1 MMELVL
7 KSVEINLPQEIE
19 NLEALKAE
27 LAPKLDYYNNLVVTE
42 DSIKAAKTDKANLNK
57 LRTAIEDQ
65 RKSIKKQYLEPYNL
79 LEAQCKEV
87 VALIDAPIKAIDSQ
101 IKAFDEIE
109 KQEKYTALS
118 EAFTALN
125 APEWVKIE
133 DILNPKWENKTAK
146 LEALKAEM
154 ADNLTKLT
162 DDFDKL
168 AEMYGNR
175 EYYLPIVNRFKTTKD
190 FSQTAVYAVQL
201 ESEYKK
207 DQERK
212 AEEERRRAEAEALK
226 AQQEQE
232 RTESELNA
240 PIIDSVGS
248 NINTPV
254 SEQNAVSGE
263 NFGGSDDVTP
273 TEPILKGKFTIECT
287 RSQLIA
293 LRDFMK
299 SQGIKFEIVK

>member
-7 KSVEINLPQEIE
+7 KSVDINLPQEIE

-87 VALIDAPIKAIDSQ
+87 VALIDAPIKAIDTQ

-133 DILNPKWENKTAK
+133 DILNPKWGNKTEK
-146 LEALKAEM
+146 LDSLKAEM
-154 ADNLTKLT
+154 ADNLKKLT

-168 AEMYGNR
+168 AEMYGER

-207 DQERK
+207 EQERK
-212 AEEERRRAEAEALK
+212 AKEEELRQQMLK
-226 AQQEQE
+226 AAESVQNAPEQPE
-232 RTESELNA
+232 VEQAVTIPPTEQTTVSIESE
-240 PIIDSVGS
+240 
-248 NINTPV
+248 
-254 SEQNAVSGE
+254 QH
-263 NFGGSDDVTP
+263 
-273 TEPILKGKFTIECT
+273 EPILIGRFEVECT
-287 RSQLIA
+287 KTQLIA

-299 SQGIKFEIVK
+299 AQGIKFEIVK

>member
-7 KSVEINLPQEIE
+7 KSVDINLPQEIE

-87 VALIDAPIKAIDSQ
+87 VALIDAPIKAIDTQ

-109 KQEKYTALS
+109 KQEKYAALS

-125 APEWVKIE
+125 VPEWIKIE
-133 DILNPKWENKTAK
+133 DILNPKWGNKTEK
-146 LEALKAEM
+146 IDSLKAEM
-154 ADNLTKLT
+154 ADNLKKLT

-168 AEMYGNR
+168 AEMYGER

-207 DQERK
+207 EQERK
-212 AEEERRRAEAEALK
+212 AKEEELRQQMLKSAESVQNAP
-226 AQQEQE
+226 EQPE
-232 RTESELNA
+232 VEQSVIIPPEPQTAVNVESEQ
-240 PIIDSVGS
+240 P
-248 NINTPV
+248 
-254 SEQNAVSGE
+254 
-263 NFGGSDDVTP
+263 
-273 TEPILKGKFTIECT
+273 EPILKGRFEVECT
-287 RSQLIA
+287 KSQLIA

-299 SQGIKFEIVK
+299 AQGIKFEIVK

>member
-1 MMELVL
+1 MMELIL
-7 KSVEINLPQEIE
+7 KSAEIDLPQEIE

-133 DILNPKWENKTAK
+133 DILNPKWGNKTEK
-146 LEALKAEM
+146 LDSLKAEM
-154 ADNLTKLT
+154 ADNLKKLT

-168 AEMYGNR
+168 AEMYGDR

-201 ESEYKK
+201 ETEYKK
-207 DQERK
+207 EQERK
-212 AEEERRRAEAEALK
+212 AREEELRQQMLK
-226 AQQEQE
+226 AAESVQNAPEQPE
-232 RTESELNA
+232 VEQAVITPPAEQTTVSIESE
-240 PIIDSVGS
+240 
-248 NINTPV
+248 
-254 SEQNAVSGE
+254 QH
-263 NFGGSDDVTP
+263 
-273 TEPILKGKFTIECT
+273 EPILIGRFEVECT
-287 RSQLIA
+287 KSQLIA

-299 SQGIKFEIVK
+299 AQGIKFEIVK

>member
-7 KSVEINLPQEIE
+7 KSVDINLPQEIE

-101 IKAFDEIE
+101 IKAFDGIE
-109 KQEKYTALS
+109 KQEKYAALS

-125 APEWVKIE
+125 VPEWIKIE
-133 DILNPKWENKTAK
+133 DILNPKWGNKTEK
-146 LEALKAEM
+146 IDSLKAEM
-154 ADNLTKLT
+154 ADNLKKLT

-168 AEMYGNR
+168 AEMYGER

-207 DQERK
+207 EQERK
-212 AEEERRRAEAEALK
+212 AKEEELRQQMLK
-226 AQQEQE
+226 AAESVQNAPEQPE
-232 RTESELNA
+232 VEQSVIIPPEPQTAVNVESEQ
-240 PIIDSVGS
+240 P
-248 NINTPV
+248 
-254 SEQNAVSGE
+254 
-263 NFGGSDDVTP
+263 
-273 TEPILKGKFTIECT
+273 EPILKGRFEVECT
-287 RSQLIA
+287 KSQLIA

-299 SQGIKFEIVK
+299 AQGIKFEIVK

>member
-7 KSVEINLPQEIE
+7 KSVDINLPQEIE

-109 KQEKYTALS
+109 KQEKYAALS

-125 APEWVKIE
+125 VPEWIKIE
-133 DILNPKWENKTAK
+133 DILNPKWGNKTEK
-146 LEALKAEM
+146 IDSLKAEM
-154 ADNLTKLT
+154 ADNLKKLT

-168 AEMYGNR
+168 AEMYGER
-175 EYYLPIVNRFKTTKD
+175 EYYLPIINRFKTTKD

-207 DQERK
+207 EQERK
-212 AEEERRRAEAEALK
+212 AKEEELRQQMLK
-226 AQQEQE
+226 AAESVQNAPEQPE
-232 RTESELNA
+232 VEQSVIIPPEPQTAVNVESEQ
-240 PIIDSVGS
+240 P
-248 NINTPV
+248 
-254 SEQNAVSGE
+254 
-263 NFGGSDDVTP
+263 
-273 TEPILKGKFTIECT
+273 EPILKGRFEVECT
-287 RSQLIA
+287 KSQLIA

-299 SQGIKFEIVK
+299 AQGIKFEIVK

>member
-1 MMELVL
+1 MMELIL

-27 LAPKLDYYNNLVVTE
+27 LTPKLDYYNNLVVTE

-133 DILNPKWENKTAK
+133 DILNPKWGNKTEK
-146 LEALKAEM
+146 LDSLKAEM
-154 ADNLTKLT
+154 ADNLKKLT

-168 AEMYGNR
+168 SEMYGDK
-175 EYYLPIVNRFKTTKD
+175 EYYLPIINRYKQTKD

-201 ESEYKK
+201 EQEYKRA
-207 DQERK
+207 QERK
-212 AEEERRRAEAEALK
+212 AREEELKQQMLK
-226 AQQEQE
+226 AAENAQNAPEQPE
-232 RTESELNA
+232 PEQSVITPPTEQTAVNIESEQ
-240 PIIDSVGS
+240 S
-248 NINTPV
+248 
-254 SEQNAVSGE
+254 
-263 NFGGSDDVTP
+263 
-273 TEPILKGKFTIECT
+273 EPILKGKFEVECT

-299 SQGIKFEIVK
+299 AQGIKFEIVK

>member
-1 MMELVL
+1 MKGKCKMMELIL

-19 NLEALKAE
+19 NLETLKAE
-27 LAPKLDYYNNLVVTE
+27 LAPKLDYYNNLVVNE

-101 IKAFDEIE
+101 IKAFDKIE
-109 KQEKYTALS
+109 KQEKYTALC

-133 DILNPKWENKTAK
+133 DILNPKWGNKTEK
-146 LEALKAEM
+146 LDSIKGEM
-154 ADNLTKLT
+154 ADNLKKLT

-168 AEMYGNR
+168 AEMYGDR

-207 DQERK
+207 QERK
-212 AEEERRRAEAEALK
+212 AREEELRQQMLK
-226 AQQEQE
+226 AAESVQNAPEQPE
-232 RTESELNA
+232 PEQSVIIPPTEQTAVSVESE
-240 PIIDSVGS
+240 
-248 NINTPV
+248 
-254 SEQNAVSGE
+254 QC
-263 NFGGSDDVTP
+263 
-273 TEPILKGKFTIECT
+273 EPILKGKFEVECT
-287 RSQLIA
+287 KTQLIA

>member
-7 KSVEINLPQEIE
+7 KSVDINLPQEIE

-87 VALIDAPIKAIDSQ
+87 VALIDAPIKAIDTQ

-133 DILNPKWENKTAK
+133 DILNPKWGNKTEK
-146 LEALKAEM
+146 LDSLKAEM
-154 ADNLTKLT
+154 ADNLKKLT

-168 AEMYGNR
+168 AEMYGER

-201 ESEYKK
+201 ETEYKK
-207 DQERK
+207 EQERK
-212 AEEERRRAEAEALK
+212 AREEELRQQMLK
-226 AQQEQE
+226 AAESVQNAPEQPE
-232 RTESELNA
+232 VEQAVITPPAEQTTVSIESERH
-240 PIIDSVGS
+240 
-248 NINTPV
+248 
-254 SEQNAVSGE
+254 
-263 NFGGSDDVTP
+263 
-273 TEPILKGKFTIECT
+273 EPILIGRFEVECT
-287 RSQLIA
+287 KTQLIA

-299 SQGIKFEIVK
+299 AQGIKFEIVK

>member
-1 MMELVL
+1 MMELIL

-19 NLEALKAE
+19 NLETLKAE
-27 LAPKLDYYNNLVVTE
+27 LAPKLDYYSNLVVTE

-87 VALIDAPIKAIDSQ
+87 VALIDAPIKVIDSQ

-109 KQEKYTALS
+109 KQEKYAALS

-125 APEWVKIE
+125 VPEWIKIE
-133 DILNPKWENKTAK
+133 DILNPKWGNKTEK
-146 LEALKAEM
+146 LDSLKAEM
-154 ADNLTKLT
+154 ADNLKKLT

-168 AEMYGNR
+168 AEMYGER

-207 DQERK
+207 EQERK
-212 AEEERRRAEAEALK
+212 AKEEELRQQMLK
-226 AQQEQE
+226 AAESVQNSPEPPEVEQSVITPPAE
-232 RTESELNA
+232 QITVSIESERH
-240 PIIDSVGS
+240 
-248 NINTPV
+248 
-254 SEQNAVSGE
+254 
-263 NFGGSDDVTP
+263 
-273 TEPILKGKFTIECT
+273 EPILIGRFEVECT
-287 RSQLIA
+287 KTQLIA

-299 SQGIKFEIVK
+299 AQGIKFEIVK

>member
-1 MMELVL
+1 MMELIL

-19 NLEALKAE
+19 NLEVLKAE

-42 DSIKAAKTDKANLNK
+42 GSIKAAKTDKANLNK

-65 RKSIKKQYLEPYNL
+65 RKSIKKQYLEPYSL

-87 VALIDAPIKAIDSQ
+87 VALIDAPIQAIDKQ

-109 KQEKYTALS
+109 KQNKYKEL
-118 EAFTALN
+118 EQAFAELN
-125 APEWVKIE
+125 APEWVQIS
-133 DILNPKWENKTAK
+133 DTLNPKWENKTAK
-146 LEALKAEM
+146 LDALKAEM
-154 ADNLTKLT
+154 ADNLKKLT

-168 AEMYGNR
+168 AEMYGDR

-207 DQERK
+207 EQERK
-212 AEEERRRAEAEALK
+212 AREEELRQQMLK
-226 AQQEQE
+226 AAESVQNAPEQSE
-232 RTESELNA
+232 PEQSVITPPTEQTTVSIESE
-240 PIIDSVGS
+240 
-248 NINTPV
+248 
-254 SEQNAVSGE
+254 QH
-263 NFGGSDDVTP
+263 
-273 TEPILKGKFTIECT
+273 EPILIGRFEVECT
-287 RSQLIA
+287 KSQLIA

-299 SQGIKFEIVK
+299 AQGIKFEIVK

>member
-7 KSVEINLPQEIE
+7 KSVDINLPQEIE

-87 VALIDAPIKAIDSQ
+87 VALIDAPIKAIDTQ

-109 KQEKYTALS
+109 KQEKYAALS

-125 APEWVKIE
+125 VPEWIKIE
-133 DILNPKWENKTAK
+133 DILNPKWGNKTEK
-146 LEALKAEM
+146 IDSLKAEM
-154 ADNLTKLT
+154 ADNLKKLT

-168 AEMYGNR
+168 AEMYGER

-207 DQERK
+207 EQERK
-212 AEEERRRAEAEALK
+212 AKEEELRQQMLK
-226 AQQEQE
+226 AAESVQNAPEQPE
-232 RTESELNA
+232 VEQSVIIPPEPQTAVNVESEQ
-240 PIIDSVGS
+240 P
-248 NINTPV
+248 
-254 SEQNAVSGE
+254 
-263 NFGGSDDVTP
+263 
-273 TEPILKGKFTIECT
+273 EPILKGRFEVECT
-287 RSQLIA
+287 KSQLIA

-299 SQGIKFEIVK
+299 AQGIKFEIVK

>member
-7 KSVEINLPQEIE
+7 KSVDINLPQEIE

-109 KQEKYTALS
+109 KQEKYAALS

-125 APEWVKIE
+125 VPEWIKIE
-133 DILNPKWENKTAK
+133 DILNPKWGNKTEK
-146 LEALKAEM
+146 IDSLKAEM
-154 ADNLTKLT
+154 ADNLKKLT

-168 AEMYGNR
+168 AEMYGER

-207 DQERK
+207 EQERK
-212 AEEERRRAEAEALK
+212 AKEEELRQQMLK
-226 AQQEQE
+226 AAESVQNAPEQPE
-232 RTESELNA
+232 VEQSVIIPPEPQTAVNVESEQ
-240 PIIDSVGS
+240 P
-248 NINTPV
+248 
-254 SEQNAVSGE
+254 
-263 NFGGSDDVTP
+263 
-273 TEPILKGKFTIECT
+273 EPILKGRFEVECT
-287 RSQLIA
+287 KSQLIA

-299 SQGIKFEIVK
+299 AQGIKFEIVK

>member
-27 LAPKLDYYNNLVVTE
+27 LAPKLDYYNKLVVTE

-87 VALIDAPIKAIDSQ
+87 VALIDAPVKAIDSQ

-118 EAFTALN
+118 ESFTALN

-154 ADNLTKLT
+154 ADNLKKLT

-168 AEMYGNR
+168 AEMYGDR

-207 DQERK
+207 EQERK
-212 AEEERRRAEAEALK
+212 VREEELRQQMLKAAEEKKAAESVQNAPEQPEAE
-226 AQQEQE
+226 QSVIIPPTEQ
-232 RTESELNA
+232 TTVSIESE
-240 PIIDSVGS
+240 
-248 NINTPV
+248 
-254 SEQNAVSGE
+254 QH
-263 NFGGSDDVTP
+263 
-273 TEPILKGKFTIECT
+273 EPILIGRFEVECT
-287 RSQLIA
+287 KSQLIA

-299 SQGIKFEIVK
+299 AQGIKFGIVK

>member
-7 KSVEINLPQEIE
+7 KSVDINLPQEIE

-87 VALIDAPIKAIDSQ
+87 VALIDAPIKAIDTQ

-118 EAFTALN
+118 ETFTALN

-133 DILNPKWENKTAK
+133 DILNPKWGNKTEK
-146 LEALKAEM
+146 LDSLKAEM
-154 ADNLTKLT
+154 ADNLKKLT

-168 AEMYGNR
+168 AEMYGER

-207 DQERK
+207 EQERK
-212 AEEERRRAEAEALK
+212 AKEEELRQQMLK
-226 AQQEQE
+226 AAESVQNAPEPPEVEQSVITPPAE
-232 RTESELNA
+232 QITVSIESERH
-240 PIIDSVGS
+240 
-248 NINTPV
+248 
-254 SEQNAVSGE
+254 
-263 NFGGSDDVTP
+263 
-273 TEPILKGKFTIECT
+273 EPILIGRFEVECT
-287 RSQLIA
+287 KTQLIA

-299 SQGIKFEIVK
+299 AQGIKFEIVK